1 MESTNK
7 FFNKFLLSK
16 NSNLVSHAISKLH
29 NTYSTKYNLEK
40 INFLKILDLILSY
53 LDSGNVVLKK
63 RDSVEILII
72 SNIVSID
79 NLKKDL
85 YFGNLDKSLNKK
97 KIKTIKAFRNFTY
110 KKSSELSKIMK
121 NDNIIFSKRLNYLAE
136 LKFACLIFKEILV
149 FIFLNKYRYIKK
161 YIKLRDLFSIA
172 SNLRLVSQIE
182 EVIKVIKPKIII
194 FTYEGHAWERLL
206 VNLCKT
212 KYKSINTIGY
222 QFSTIKS
229 NQKGFF
235 KKLKKNYNPHYIATT
250 GQKTFD
256 LIKKKINFAKIFKLG
271 STNFI
276 KRKNKKIKENDLL
289 VALDSEPNELFKMVD
304 FCIDYSRK
312 NIEFS
317 IIIRLHPILKN
328 NSKIVSKIL
337 LKIKRFKNISIS
349 GESLEKDLQITR
361 YLLFTDTAICI
372 TCLSYNVIPIFFVN
386 KFSKNIF
393 DDNLPKKN
401 IIKNIIDLKNIL
413 KIKNNNALTHYF
425 KNYRDKYF
433 EKFNH
438 DELRKILKIK
448 Q

>member
-16 NSNLVSHAISKLH
+16 NSNLVTHAISKLH

-40 INFLKILDLILSY
+40 INFLKILNFILSY

-63 RDSVEILII
+63 RDEVEILII

-121 NDNIIFSKRLNYLAE
+121 NDNIIFSKRLNYLTE
-136 LKFACLIFKEILV
+136 LKFVCLIFKEILV

-161 YIKLRDLFSIA
+161 YIKLRDFFSIA

-229 NQKGFF
+229 NQIGFF
-235 KKLKKNYNPHYIATT
+235 MKLQKNYNPHYIATT

-256 LIKKKINFAKIFKLG
+256 LIKKKIDFAKIFKLG
-271 STNFI
+271 SANFI
-276 KRKNKKIKENDLL
+276 KRKNKKIKKNDLL

-304 FCIDYSRK
+304 FCIDFSRK
-312 NIEFS
+312 NIEFN
-317 IIIRLHPILKN
+317 IIIRLHPIFKN

-337 LKIKRFKNISIS
+337 LKIKRFKNISMS
-349 GESLEKDLQITR
+349 EESLEKDLQKTR

-372 TCLSYNVIPIFFVN
+372 TCLNYNVIPIFFVN

-393 DDNLPKKN
+393 DDNFPKKN

-448 Q
+448 R

>member
-63 RDSVEILII
+63 RDSVKILII

-229 NQKGFF
+229 NQIGFF
-235 KKLKKNYNPHYIATT
+235 RKLQKNYNPDYIATT

-289 VALDSEPNELFKMVD
+289 VALDGEPNELFKMVD
-304 FCIDYSRK
+304 FCIDFSRK
-312 NIEFS
+312 NIEFN

-393 DDNLPKKN
+393 DDNFPKKN